1 VDDLSRP
8 RQAAERTLRWWS
20 AQRRQGASGVE
31 SDAVPT
37 DIATDIDALL
47 VRLALE
53 VAPFHPESRARGALG
68 WLEPGEDLIFIR
80 DDLAEPVRRFTLA
93 HELGHA
99 LLHRA
104 DGAARLPDD
113 AGAPAPWGALPE
125 DDEAAAADLCDDADL
140 DLTAESAALGEE
152 TLGAGQAYS
161 ARARREHEANVFA
174 AALLLPPDRLRT
186 LYLGVDGA
194 AGLAPRALA
203 QAFAV
208 SEEAVHQGLAALLS
222 EPTPASAA
230 PPTASATR
238 AASPALDPSQRRATA
253 AATPALVVAGPGT
266 GKTSTLVGRVAYLAN
281 ERGVAPASILA
292 LTFSNKAARE
302 MRERLAA
309 LLAGRE
315 GDGTPAV
322 GTIHAFCGDLLR
334 RYGPLVGLRP
344 DYRLMTEAEGY
355 LLLREITADLALG
368 HYQPLAAPAM
378 HFPALLG
385 AISRAKDELTD
396 PERYAALA
404 EDMRA
409 AAATEDARREAQR
422 AAEVARVY
430 AAYQRALEDA
440 GNADFGD
447 LIRLAVRLL
456 REQPAVVR
464 DLRAR
469 YAHVLV
475 DEFQDINYAMG
486 VLLAVLVGP
495 KGPIWAVGDADQAI
509 YRFRGA
515 SPENLTRFSETYR
528 GAHIYALGTNYRSR
542 QPILRAAAA
551 VADAFLTQRQRAVLA
566 AAYQPAVPP
575 SPSVGGKGP
584 GGRWEGAALTVAVAP
599 TQAAELAGLVER
611 IRAAAAC
618 GYALADQAVL
628 CRTRRQ
634 CQQVAAAL
642 ESAGLRARLSTPLLE
657 DDAVKDVLGV
667 LGLLADA
674 SGTGL
679 LRAGNVANHAFTR
692 GAARS
697 VLREA
702 RERHVPPLALL
713 NDPAAL
719 EALGDLTPADV
730 TGLTHLAAI
739 LPGLRAAPDAA
750 TGLARYLFAATALG
764 RQALADAT
772 PEGRQRASR
781 LARLLALARTYEDQR
796 RDRTPAGGRRHTAT
810 ADWAAFLDYVR
821 VLVALGRDVG
831 AEDAGGE
838 LTVDSVRV
846 LTVHASKGLEF
857 PIVYLPGMA
866 NGRFPT
872 QRRGE
877 TTPPPPGLSGDDA
890 AEPRDAAGT
899 HLIEEA
905 CLFYVAITR
914 ARDALVLSRA
924 ERYGQRAAAPSPFL
938 APLVGLGSEAGP
950 DVTQQRWAAAP
961 PAAVAAAAHNAD
973 PTHDAEPPLPGGEP
987 LRQSEL
993 DAYQRCPRQYAYR
1006 YVYHLRPREV
1016 GLGTLRRSLD
1026 DTMRELQSAVA
1037 GADDPDA
1044 PRSLDDAMALFERH
1058 WHAAV
1063 AAEAAHRDPPA
1074 GDGPSDEEGPFGALY
1089 RRYGRRVVERAWHDL
1104 AEAPRQPVLVD
1115 AAAEPDGDASAPEV
1129 AEGDRAPHAAPLPRT
1144 AKLSERVQIR
1154 VGGHPIEVTL
1164 DRIDGASEQAG
1175 RAHAAGAGGDA
1186 AGPAH
1191 ADAASAREE
1200 RARYV
1205 RHRIGQRATANAQA
1219 DLRTYLYALAA
1230 EQHHGPVRPT
1240 LFQHDLATGVLEPVG
1255 LDPKRAGRLRDS
1267 LLETLNDM
1275 EHGEYPARPDPLTCS
1290 TCPFLL
1296 ICPA

>member
-8 RQAAERTLRWWS
+8 RQAAERALRWWASQS
-20 AQRRQGASGVE
+20 AEGAAADE
-31 SDAVPT
+31 PPAV
-37 DIATDIDALL
+37 ATDIDALL
-47 VRLALE
+47 ARLGLE

-104 DGAARLPDD
+104 DGATRLPDA
-113 AGAPAPWGALPE
+113 AGSPALWGAVAE
-125 DDEAAAADLCDDADL
+125 ADEAAAADLCDDTDL
-140 DLTAESAALGEE
+140 DLTADAASLGEE

-161 ARARREHEANVFA
+161 ARARREHEANAFA
-174 AALLLPPDRLRT
+174 AALLLPPNLLRA
-186 LYLGVDGA
+186 LYLGAEGVP
-194 AGLAPRALA
+194 GLAPHVLA

-208 SEEAVHQGLAALLS
+208 SEEAVHQGLAGLMR
-222 EPTPASAA
+222 EPASPGDAA
-230 PPTASATR
+230 LPPGAPRATA
-238 AASPALDPSQRRATA
+238 PALDRSQRRASA

-281 ERGVAPASILA
+281 ERGVSPAAILA

-309 LLAGRE
+309 LLAGRDGGAE
-315 GDGTPAV
+315 GAPAV

-344 DYRLMTEAEGY
+344 DYRLITEAEGY

-409 AAATEDARREAQR
+409 AAAAEEARREAQR

-430 AAYQRALEDA
+430 AAYQRALEEA

-456 REQPAVVR
+456 REQPSVVR

-515 SPENLTRFSETYR
+515 SPENLTRFTETYR
-528 GAHIYALGTNYRSR
+528 GAHVYALGTNYRSR
-542 QPILRAAAA
+542 QPILRAAAT
-551 VADAFLTQRQRAVLA
+551 VADAFLTRSQRAVLA
-566 AAYQPAVPP
+566 AAYQPSVLPP
-575 SPSVGGKGP
+575 PAAAGEGLG
-584 GGRWEGAALTVAVAP
+584 EGAAITIAVAP

-611 IRAAAAC
+611 VRAAAAR

-634 CQQVAAAL
+634 CQQVATAL
-642 ESAGLRARLSTPLLE
+642 EAAGLRARLSTPLLE
-657 DDAVKDVLGV
+657 EAAVKDVLGV

-679 LRAGNVANHAFTR
+679 LRAGNVADHAFTR
-692 GAARS
+692 GAARV

-702 RERHVPPLALL
+702 HARHTSPLALAH
-713 NDPAAL
+713 DAGAL
-719 EALGDLTPADV
+719 EASGDLTPEDAA
-730 TGLTHLAAI
+730 GLARLAAI
-739 LPGLRAAPDAA
+739 LPGLRAAPDVA
-750 TGLARYLFAATALG
+750 TGLARYLFAATTLG
-764 RQALADAT
+764 RHALADAS
-772 PEGRQRASR
+772 PQGRQRASR

-796 RDRTPAGGRRHTAT
+796 RDRTPPGERRHGAM
-810 ADWAAFLDYVR
+810 ADWAGFLDYVR

-831 AEDAGGE
+831 GEDADGE
-838 LTVDSVRV
+838 LIVDGVRV
-846 LTVHASKGLEF
+846 LTVHGSKGLEF
-857 PIVYLPGMA
+857 PIVYLPGLA
-866 NGRFPT
+866 SGRFPT

-877 TTPPPPGLSGDDA
+877 TTPPPIGLSADDA
-890 AEPRDAAGT
+890 AEPRDVVSA

-924 ERYGQRAAAPSPFL
+924 ERYGQRTAAPSPFL
-938 APLVGLGSEAGP
+938 APLVALAGEAGSG
-950 DVTQQRWAAAP
+950 VVRERWAATP
-961 PAAVAAAAHNAD
+961 TGPAAAAAD
-973 PTHDAEPPLPGGEP
+973 DDLAHDTEPPLAGDQPV
-987 LRQSEL
+987 RQSEI

-1026 DTMRELQSAVA
+1026 ETMRDLQTAVT
-1037 GADDPDA
+1037 GGDDAAA
-1044 PRSLDDAMALFERH
+1044 PRSLDDALLLFERH
-1058 WHAAV
+1058 WRVAV
-1063 AAEAAHRDPPA
+1063 AAEAAHRDPPV
-1074 GDGPSDEEGPFGALY
+1074 GDGLLDEEGPFGALY

-1104 AEAPRQPVLVD
+1104 AEAPRLPFKVD
-1115 AAAEPDGDASAPEV
+1115 AAPTGDASAPET
-1129 AEGDRAPHAAPLPRT
+1129 AESDRAPHAAPLPRT
-1144 AKLSERVQIR
+1144 ALLSERVQVR

-1164 DRIDGASEQAG
+1164 DRIDGANEQASG
-1175 RAHAAGAGGDA
+1175 VRRAGSGDA
-1186 AGPAH
+1186 SAGPER
-1191 ADAASAREE
+1191 ADAASAPVE
-1200 RARYV
+1200 RARFV
-1205 RHRIGQRATANAQA
+1205 RHRIGQRAAANAQA

-1255 LDPKRAGRLRDS
+1255 LDPKRAGRLRET
-1267 LLETLNDM
+1267 LVETLNDM
-1275 EHGEYPARPDPLTCS
+1275 EHGQYPARPDPLTCS